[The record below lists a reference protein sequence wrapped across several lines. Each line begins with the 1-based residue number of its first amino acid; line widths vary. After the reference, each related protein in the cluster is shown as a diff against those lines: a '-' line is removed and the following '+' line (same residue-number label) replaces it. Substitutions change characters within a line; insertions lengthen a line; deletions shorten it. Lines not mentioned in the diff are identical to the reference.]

1 MIGELLLPLAILLLL
16 LAETS
21 GIVGLTVAVLI
32 VGATTAVDIAGRT
45 DAEDTTVLTAEGTA
59 LESVTF
65 NFSFKAK
72 LTLALLLSVMPA
84 TVEGTVVEVVTGVKL
99 LLVEMEDDDT
109 IAGIVT
115 SGLSESIYEQE
126 IELIS
131 I

>member
-72 LTLALLLSVMPA
+72 FTLALLLSVMPA